1 MYEIIRARFE
11 FDNIDIDDSNF
22 SVWDVAEWYLATDRA
37 NEEIIDIT
45 GDGLD
50 ADNILLTESDLGKR
64 TVYNHGTLSGVLYL
78 LQWAEYDDD
87 GELIR
92 ATVMRKIVSEDII
105 EVE

>member
-50 ADNILLTESDLGKR
+50 ADNILLTESDLGK
-64 TVYNHGTLSGVLYL
+64 
-78 LQWAEYDDD
+78 
-87 GELIR
+87 
-92 ATVMRKIVSEDII
+92 
-105 EVE
+105 